1 MKEIAMKPTGTSC
14 ALYIRVSGDGQC
26 LDNQKPELYQLARGR
41 GLDIV
46 HVFEEKVSAVKR
58 RPAYEAM
65 MLAAHRGAFHA
76 LVIWSLDRFGRSMV
90 GNLTAVLELDRLGIQ
105 VISVRES
112 WLDTASPVRPLL
124 LAVFS
129 WVAEQERRRISER
142 TKAGLDRA
150 RRQGRHLGRPRA
162 TVSVDVALAL
172 RRRGLSIR
180 EVARQLK
187 VGASTVHRLLREAED
202 DVPQTGTSAVG
213 WK

>member
-1 MKEIAMKPTGTSC
+1 MTETTTC
-14 ALYIRVSGDGQC
+14 ALYIRVSSDGQS
-26 LDNQKPELYQLARGR
+26 LDNQKPELHQLARVR
-41 GLDIV
+41 GLAV
-46 HVFEEKVSAVKR
+46 TQVFEEKVSAVKH

-65 MLAAHRGAFHA
+65 MRAAHQGQFQA
-76 LVIWSLDRFGRSMV
+76 LVIWALDRLGRSMI
-90 GNLTAVLELDRLGIQ
+90 GNLTVVLELDRLGVQ

-150 RRQGRHLGRPRA
+150 RRHGRHLGRPRVA
-162 TVSVDVALAL
+162 VSVSAALAL
-172 RRRGLSIR
+172 RRSGLSIR

-187 VGASTVHRLLREAED
+187 VGASTLHRLLQAAED
-202 DVPQTGTSAVG
+202 AETAVPQTGTATAG
-213 WK
+213 